1 MSPSTCEMHALGHS
15 AVGEVWRCHG
25 CGRFQ
30 LRLPDASL
38 HLGADAFE
46 ELFELVVLA
55 RARSRQVPAWHAA
68 SPHDHPVSAAALA
81 DDTDTPAPSPVPS
94 NAPWRH

>member
-55 RARSRQVPAWHAA
+55 RARARQATLTPSRPEGAPAEPAA
-68 SPHDHPVSAAALA
+68 QAPRSDDDEGLKSPAAA
-81 DDTDTPAPSPVPS
+81 
-94 NAPWRH
+94 WWH